1 VKYCNNC
8 NVNVVGK
15 RKTCPLCQDRLT
27 GDKPQEEVF
36 PKISFIYRE
45 HTMFFKIM
53 LLISIITATVSVGLN
68 ILLAN
73 TGAWSLFILG
83 GLGSVWASLI
93 TAINQ
98 RKNIPKNIVY
108 QVMTISLIALLWDLL
123 TGWRGWS
130 INYVIPLVCIFAMIS
145 MAIISKIRK
154 LHIEDY
160 ILYIIIDGLFGIVPI
175 IFIIFGFLDVL
186 YPSVICI
193 ATSVISLSTIII
205 FEDKKLIAEVK
216 RRLHI

>member
-1 VKYCNNC
+1 
-8 NVNVVGK
+8 
-15 RKTCPLCQDRLT
+15 
-27 GDKPQEEVF
+27 
-36 PKISFIYRE
+36 
-45 HTMFFKIM
+45 
-53 LLISIITATVSVGLN
+53 
-68 ILLAN
+68 
-73 TGAWSLFILG
+73 
-83 GLGSVWASLI
+83 
-93 TAINQ
+93 
-98 RKNIPKNIVY
+98 
-108 QVMTISLIALLWDLL
+108 MTISLIALMWDLL
-123 TGWRGWS
+123 TGWIGWS

>member
-1 VKYCNNC
+1 MKYCNNC
-8 NVNVVGK
+8 NVSVVGK
-15 RKTCPLCQDRLT
+15 RKICPLCQGRLT
-27 GDKPQEEVF
+27 GDKAQEEVF
-36 PKISFIYRE
+36 PKISFVYRE
-45 HTMFFKIM
+45 HTMFFKVM
-53 LLISIITATVSVGLN
+53 MLISIIIGTLSLGLN
-68 ILLAN
+68 ILLPS
-73 TGAWSLFILG
+73 TGAWSLFVLG

-108 QVMTISLIALLWDLL
+108 QVMTISVIGLLWDLL

-160 ILYIIIDGLFGIVPI
+160 ILYLIIDGLFGIVPI
-175 IFIIFGFLDVL
+175 IFIILGFLDVL

-193 ATSVISLSTIII
+193 ATSIISLSTIII
-205 FEDKKLIAEVK
+205 FEDKSLIAEIK
-216 RRLHI
+216 RRLHV